1 VAFATWIGHGVDVL
15 AELLIVILG
24 PTGVDMQEFLIAPAA
39 SRAMWF
45 LLLVP
50 GVVICLVVGVLG
62 AALLSARGATFE
74 VSAAGLRLR
83 GDLYGRLIPM
93 EQLRAESASRVD
105 FKAMP
110 ELTPVRRTM
119 GTGLPG
125 YRAGWFRLKNGE
137 RALVYL
143 TDDTRA
149 VHIPTTA
156 GYNVLLSPQE
166 PDRFLAALRDVG
178 TQR

>member
-1 VAFATWIGHGVDVL
+1 
-15 AELLIVILG
+15 
-24 PTGVDMQEFLIAPAA
+24 MQEFLIAPVT

-50 GVVICLVVGVLG
+50 GIVICLVIGVLG
-62 AALLSARGATFE
+62 SALLGARGARFE
-74 VSAAGLRLR
+74 VSPAGLRLR

-93 EQLRAESASRVD
+93 EQLRAESASRID
-105 FKAMP
+105 F
-110 ELTPVRRTM
+110 ETTPDLRPARRTI

-149 VHIPTTA
+149 VYVPTTE
-156 GYNVLLSPQE
+156 GYSVLLSPGE
-166 PDRFLAALRDVG
+166 PDQFLAALR
-178 TQR
+178 TASAR